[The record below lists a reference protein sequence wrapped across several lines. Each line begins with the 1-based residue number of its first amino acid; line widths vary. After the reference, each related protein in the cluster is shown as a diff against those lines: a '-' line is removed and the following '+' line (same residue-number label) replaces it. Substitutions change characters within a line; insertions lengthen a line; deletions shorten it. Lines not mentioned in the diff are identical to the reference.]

1 MRQMERAAS
10 RFGSRTRLS
19 FHSWSNG
26 VDAMAYYTHTDG
38 TETAYD
44 SVGTGA
50 PLLLIHGAE
59 GSRRS
64 FDRLVPLLADR
75 FSVITYDQRDCG
87 ETRNSA
93 QPTDLVRLANDA
105 VELVSDLGHRSA
117 FVFGTSFGGRVAQ
130 AIALL
135 HPSSV
140 ERLILASTWPLP
152 LSLRELNGKVA
163 VEMAHLRDRLP
174 ASAEKLAEYFFPSAF
189 LAAQPQFRQHF
200 ARAPLRSDRSE
211 RRAQTVNDRP
221 ALTARDIGAATLLV
235 AGQCDRLVPPAL
247 TLGMA
252 SDIVRSEGVMLEGVG
267 HITCVQAPA
276 DVANNLRRFL
286 GGKAEKG
293 GDR

>member
-1 MRQMERAAS
+1 
-10 RFGSRTRLS
+10 
-19 FHSWSNG
+19 
-26 VDAMAYYTHTDG
+26 MAYYIHPDG

-44 SVGTGA
+44 NVGTGA

-93 QPTDLVRLANDA
+93 QPIDLARLARDA
-105 VELVSDLGHRSA
+105 QELVSGLGYRSA

-135 HPSSV
+135 HSSWV
-140 ERLILASTWPLP
+140 ERLVLASTWPVP
-152 LSLRELNGKVA
+152 HSLRELNGKVA
-163 VEMAHLRDRLP
+163 QEMAELRDRLP
-174 ASAEKLAEYFFPSAF
+174 ASAEKLAEYFFPPAF

-211 RRAQTVNDRP
+211 RRAKTVNDGP

-247 TLGMA
+247 TLGMT
-252 SDIVRSEGVMLEGVG
+252 SDIVRSECVVLEGVG

-276 DVANNLRRFL
+276 DVANHLRRFL
-286 GGKAEKG
+286 GGKGDGQG